1 MVRFLR
7 GATRSPSAPSV
18 SPAFLPQPQSAPQEG
33 DVAPPLGGLLFSRY
47 NDERGY
53 GLRVA
58 LVHYHLR
65 RGGVSSVIRHQARS
79 LLDAGVEV
87 LLITGEDAPEGVN
100 FPSIRVDNLDY
111 DKSGDREVPPE
122 DPLREK
128 AAGELAAGILA
139 AMESHWG
146 EAADIIHV
154 HNPLIQ
160 KNTLLIPALK
170 ILNAQ
175 GFRLLLQN
183 HDLAEDF
190 RPDVY
195 AGHTEYPENCHYA
208 VINSR
213 DYSYLR
219 HSGLKPDGLHLIPN
233 EVEVLSAKAGLKR
246 TRYLYPVRAIRR
258 KNIGE
263 ALLLS
268 LYIPPGRS
276 VAITLPP
283 AEKDSFM
290 YRRWVE
296 FAAGLELPMEFAL
309 GKDHALEELL
319 GTAVCALSTSIKE
332 GFGFSFLEPW
342 TAGRSLIGR
351 RIDYVCKDFENAG
364 VSYDSLY
371 SEIRI
376 PSEYVSPGM
385 LRNKMETA
393 IQKVYG
399 AFGLEVSVHAIRMMT
414 EDLFSR
420 ETLDF
425 GRLDEE
431 FQESIIRTIR
441 HNRTAYQDVAAL
453 NPFLGGLAD
462 WKEDGAMIEA
472 NRTAILENYGRE
484 RMSKILLDTY
494 RAAMVPVVH
503 KISKSVLL
511 DLYLNPLRFS
521 LVGMSY
527 GQ

>member
-1 MVRFLR
+1 M
-7 GATRSPSAPSV
+7 
-18 SPAFLPQPQSAPQEG
+18 
-33 DVAPPLGGLLFSRY
+33 
-47 NDERGY
+47 
-53 GLRVA
+53 
-58 LVHYHLR
+58 
-65 RGGVSSVIRHQARS
+65 
-79 LLDAGVEV
+79 DAGIEV
-87 LLITGEDAPEGVN
+87 LLITGEDAPGDIN
-100 FPSIRVDNLDY
+100 FPSLRVDNLDY
-111 DKSGDREVPPE
+111 DKPEDREGVPA
-122 DPLREK
+122 DCREK
-128 AAGELAAGILA
+128 AAGALADGILA
-139 AMESHWG
+139 AIESHWG
-146 EAADIIHV
+146 GEADIIHV

-160 KNTLLIPALK
+160 KNALLIPALK
-170 ILNAQ
+170 ILSAR
-175 GFRLLLQN
+175 GSRLLLQN

-213 DYSYLR
+213 DHSYLR
-219 HSGLKPDGLHLIPN
+219 RSGLKPEGLHLIPN
-233 EVEVLSAKAGLKR
+233 EVEALNARPGLPR

-268 LYIPPGRS
+268 LYIPKGRT

-283 AEKDSFM
+283 AEKDNLL
-290 YRRWVE
+290 YRRWVD
-296 FAAGLELPMEFAL
+296 FAAGLELPVEFGL
-309 GKDHALEELL
+309 GVEHSLEELL

-371 SEIRI
+371 SEIKI

-393 IQKVYG
+393 IHKVYR
-399 AFGLEVSVHAIRMMT
+399 AFGLEVPAHMMRMMT
-414 EDLFSR
+414 EDLFSQ

-431 FQESIIRTIR
+431 FQESIIRTIQ

-453 NPFLGGLAD
+453 NPFLGSLAD
-462 WKEDGAMIEA
+462 REENGAVIET
-472 NRTAILENYGRE
+472 NRKLILENYGRE
-484 RMSKILLDTY
+484 RMSKILTDTY
-494 RAAMVPVVH
+494 QAVMDPVAH
-503 KISKSVLL
+503 KISKPVLL

-521 LVGMSY
+521 LVGMGH

>member
-1 MVRFLR
+1 M
-7 GATRSPSAPSV
+7 
-18 SPAFLPQPQSAPQEG
+18 
-33 DVAPPLGGLLFSRY
+33 
-47 NDERGY
+47 
-53 GLRVA
+53 
-58 LVHYHLR
+58 
-65 RGGVSSVIRHQARS
+65 
-79 LLDAGVEV
+79 DAGMEV
-87 LLITGEDAPEGVN
+87 LLITGEDTPADIN
-100 FPSIRVDNLDY
+100 FPSVRVNNLDY
-111 DKSGDREVPPE
+111 DKPGNREGPPGDSR
-122 DPLREK
+122 REK
-128 AAGELAAGILA
+128 DAGELAAGILA
-139 AMESHWG
+139 AMKNHWG

-160 KNTLLIPALK
+160 KNVLLIPALK

-219 HSGLKPDGLHLIPN
+219 RSGLKPEGLHLIPN
-233 EVEVLSAKAGLKR
+233 EVEVLCAKAGLKR

-263 ALLLS
+263 ALLIS
-268 LYIPPGRS
+268 RYISRERS

-283 AEKDSFM
+283 PEKDGRI
-290 YRRWVE
+290 YRRWMD
-296 FAAGLELPMEFAL
+296 FAAEMELPVEFAL
-309 GKDHALEELL
+309 GTEHDLEELL
-319 GTAVCALSTSIKE
+319 GTAICALSTSIKE

-364 VSYDSLY
+364 LVYDSLY
-371 SEIRI
+371 SEIKI

-385 LRNKMETA
+385 LRHKMETA
-393 IQKVYG
+393 IHRVYG
-399 AFGLEVSVHAIRMMT
+399 AFGLEVPVHIIQMMT
-414 EDLFSR
+414 ENLFSQ

-431 FQESIIRTIR
+431 FQESIIRTIQ
-441 HNRTAYQDVAAL
+441 HNRIAYQEVAAL
-453 NPFLGGLAD
+453 NPFLEGLAD
-462 WKEDGAMIEA
+462 REEDGTLIEA
-472 NRTAILENYGRE
+472 NRKVILDNYSRE
-484 RMSKILLDTY
+484 RMSKILMDTY
-494 RAAMVPVVH
+494 REVMVPVAH
-503 KISKSVLL
+503 KISKPVLL

-521 LVGMSY
+521 LVGMAY
-527 GQ
+527 GP

>member
-1 MVRFLR
+1 M
-7 GATRSPSAPSV
+7 
-18 SPAFLPQPQSAPQEG
+18 
-33 DVAPPLGGLLFSRY
+33 
-47 NDERGY
+47 
-53 GLRVA
+53 
-58 LVHYHLR
+58 
-65 RGGVSSVIRHQARS
+65 
-79 LLDAGVEV
+79 DAGVEV
-87 LLITGEDAPEGVN
+87 LLVTGEDPPEGIS
-100 FPSIRVDNLDY
+100 FPFVRVDNLDY
-111 DKSGDREVPPE
+111 DKPGNREGPPE
-122 DPLREK
+122 DPRREK

-139 AMESHWG
+139 AMRNHWG
-146 EAADIIHV
+146 TAADIIHV

-160 KNTLLIPALK
+160 KNALLIPALK
-170 ILNAQ
+170 ALNAQ

-195 AGHTEYPENCHYA
+195 AGHAEYPENCHYA

-213 DYSYLR
+213 DHSYLR
-219 HSGLKPDGLHLIPN
+219 RSGLKPEGLHLIPN
-233 EVEVLSAKAGLKR
+233 EVEVLSASPGLKR

-268 LYIPPGRS
+268 LYIPRGRS

-283 AEKDSFM
+283 AEKDSLF
-290 YRRWVE
+290 YRRWVD
-296 FAAGLELPMEFAL
+296 FAAALELPIEFAL
-309 GKDHALEELL
+309 GQEHSLEYLM

-351 RIDYVCKDFENAG
+351 RIDYVCKDFENTG

-371 SEIRI
+371 SEIKI

-393 IQKVYG
+393 IQRVYG
-399 AFGLEVSVHAIRMMT
+399 AFGLKVPPHMIRMMT
-414 EDLFSR
+414 EDLFSQ

-431 FQESIIRTIR
+431 FQESIIRTIQR
-441 HNRTAYQDVAAL
+441 NRTAYQDLAAL
-453 NPFLGGLAD
+453 NPFLEGLAD
-462 WKEDGAMIEA
+462 WEEDGAIIEA
-472 NRTAILENYGRE
+472 NRKVVLENYGRE
-484 RMSKILLDTY
+484 RMSKILMDTY
-494 RAAMVPVVH
+494 RAVMVPVTH
-503 KISKSVLL
+503 KISKPVLL

-521 LVGMSY
+521 LVGMGY
-527 GQ
+527 AV

>member
-1 MVRFLR
+1 M
-7 GATRSPSAPSV
+7 
-18 SPAFLPQPQSAPQEG
+18 E
-33 DVAPPLGGLLFSRY
+33 
-47 NDERGY
+47 
-53 GLRVA
+53 
-58 LVHYHLR
+58 
-65 RGGVSSVIRHQARS
+65 
-79 LLDAGVEV
+79 AGVEI
-87 LLITGEDAPEGVN
+87 LLITGEDAPEDID
-100 FPSIRVDNLDY
+100 FPALRVDNLDY
-111 DKSGDREVPPE
+111 DKPGDRAVPPE
-122 DPLREK
+122 DPSREQ

-146 EAADIIHV
+146 AAADIIHV

-170 ILNAQ
+170 IL
-175 GFRLLLQN
+175 GRRGLRLLLQN

-213 DYSYLR
+213 DHSYLR
-219 HSGLKPDGLHLIPN
+219 RSGLKPEGLHLIPN
-233 EVEVLSAKAGLKR
+233 EVEVLSAKTGLKR

-268 LYIPPGRS
+268 LYIPQGRS

-283 AEKDSFM
+283 AEKDSRM
-290 YRRWVE
+290 YRRWVD
-296 FAAGLELPMEFAL
+296 FAAGLELPLEFAL
-309 GKDHALEELL
+309 GQEYSLEELL

-342 TAGRSLIGR
+342 TAGRSLVGR

-371 SEIRI
+371 SEIKI

-393 IQKVYG
+393 IHRVYG
-399 AFGLEVSVHAIRMMT
+399 AFGLEVPVHIIRMMT
-414 EDLFSR
+414 EDLFSQ

-431 FQESIIRTIR
+431 FQESIIRTIQR
-441 HNRTAYQDVAAL
+441 NCTAYQDVAAL
-453 NPFLGGLAD
+453 NPFLEGLAD
-462 WKEDGAMIEA
+462 WKENEAMIET
-472 NRTAILENYGRE
+472 NRKAILENYGRE
-484 RMSKILLDTY
+484 RMSKILMDTY
-494 RAAMVPVVH
+494 QAVMVPVVH
-503 KISKSVLL
+503 KISKPVLL
-511 DLYLNPLRFS
+511 DLYLNPLRVS
-521 LVGMSY
+521 LVGMGY
-527 GQ
+527 GS

>member
-1 MVRFLR
+1 M
-7 GATRSPSAPSV
+7 
-18 SPAFLPQPQSAPQEG
+18 
-33 DVAPPLGGLLFSRY
+33 
-47 NDERGY
+47 
-53 GLRVA
+53 
-58 LVHYHLR
+58 
-65 RGGVSSVIRHQARS
+65 
-79 LLDAGVEV
+79 DAGVEI
-87 LLITGEDAPEGVN
+87 LLITGEDAPEDIN
-100 FPSIRVDNLDY
+100 FPALRVDNLDY
-111 DKSGDREVPPE
+111 DKPEDREGPAE
-122 DPLREK
+122 DRRREK
-128 AAGELAAGILA
+128 AAAELAAGILA

-160 KNTLLIPALK
+160 KNALLIPALK
-170 ILNAQ
+170 ILSAR
-175 GFRLLLQN
+175 GLRLLLQN

-219 HSGLKPDGLHLIPN
+219 HSGLKPEGLHLIPN
-233 EVEVLSAKAGLKR
+233 EVGVLNASPGLER

-263 ALLLS
+263 ALLFS
-268 LYIPPGRS
+268 LYIPRGRT

-283 AEKDSFM
+283 AEKDSFL

-309 GKDHALEELL
+309 GKDFSLEDLM
-319 GTAVCALSTSIKE
+319 GTAVCALSTSVKE

-342 TAGRSLIGR
+342 TAGRSLMGR

-371 SEIRI
+371 SEIKI

-393 IQKVYG
+393 IHRVYG
-399 AFGLEVSVHAIRMMT
+399 AFGIEVPAHIIRMMT
-414 EDLFSR
+414 EDLFSQ

-431 FQESIIRTIR
+431 FQESIIRTIQR
-441 HNRTAYQDVAAL
+441 NRTAYQDVAAL

-462 WKEDGAMIEA
+462 WKEDGALIET
-472 NRTAILENYGRE
+472 NRKLILENYGRE
-484 RMSKILLDTY
+484 RMSKVLMDTY
-494 RAAMVPVVH
+494 RTVMVPVVH
-503 KISKSVLL
+503 KISKPVLL

-521 LVGMSY
+521 LVGMAY